1 MKNRIK
7 SFLKSRKGMN
17 TVEVVIILAIVVG
30 IAIIF
35 RDQIGAFAAGLMD
48 SIFNDPNAG
57 FSPSGMKNYT
67 PTPTP

>member
-1 MKNRIK
+1 MKNNFK
-7 SFLKSRKGMN
+7 NFLMGRKGMN

-35 RDQIGAFAAGLMD
+35 REQIGRFANGLMS
-48 SIFNDPNAG
+48 SIFEDPNLK
-57 FSPSGMKNYT
+57 FSPSSMKDYT